1 MGCSRKE
8 WRLISD
14 YRFLTGTLV
23 YIRKLQSESN
33 ILYLARRAIDFHNRY
48 VSYIRAFPFYIFSL
62 TNSFENMVKVLEIG
76 CVFIKSG
83 KKAASIDASGAREH
97 AVMQQ
102 HTST

>member
-48 VSYIRAFPFYIFSL
+48 VSYIRAFPFYIFSHKL
-62 TNSFENMVKVLEIG
+62 V
-76 CVFIKSG
+76 
-83 KKAASIDASGAREH
+83 
-97 AVMQQ
+97 
-102 HTST
+102 